1 MDPAA
6 SQTPGSPPC
15 TEVKIAFIISR
26 KVVLF
31 GTLKVQSFMLTEV
44 RDCDLLIVVTSSTFL
59 KKKDMLKEK
68 SS

>member
-31 GTLKVQSFMLTEV
+31 GTLKVQPII
-44 RDCDLLIVVTSSTFL
+44 LIDVG
-59 KKKDMLKEK
+59 D
-68 SS
+68 